1 MKKLIIYITFMYPNK
16 EKFFEI
22 LTMLDKCQADV
33 VEIGIPAENPY
44 LDGDI
49 VKHTYEEVLKNKITI
64 EEIKETLQTIKEKF
78 SFKSVVMTY
87 DEGIKKYS
95 LLTNIEDCCDG
106 LLCSDRSLKREEFS
120 KIIQVYNESIE
131 STEMNNMIEANDVFC
146 YVMSGIGK
154 TGSMDK
160 IPNDYIKTI
169 KRLRNITDLP
179 IYVGFGV
186 KGSEDVI
193 KICSNGADG
202 VIIGSHF
209 LKVYNEGGIDNAEK
223 YVKEIKNALASV

>member
-1 MKKLIIYITFMYPNK
+1 MYPNK

-95 LLTNIEDCCDG
+95 LLTNIED
-106 LLCSDRSLKREEFS
+106 
-120 KIIQVYNESIE
+120 
-131 STEMNNMIEANDVFC
+131 TM
-146 YVMSGIGK
+146 
-154 TGSMDK
+154 
-160 IPNDYIKTI
+160 
-169 KRLRNITDLP
+169 
-179 IYVGFGV
+179 
-186 KGSEDVI
+186 
-193 KICSNGADG
+193 
-202 VIIGSHF
+202 
-209 LKVYNEGGIDNAEK
+209 
-223 YVKEIKNALASV
+223 